1 VRTAWPLAMRRSGMR
16 LPSHL
21 ADQLS
26 RVPKS
31 SDGYCEYAPCRVTLW
46 SGDVLDRVY
55 IVELAAFRRLW
66 GETEATVLVDDIE
79 RIEDSPVRLPVRWA
93 NALYEAGESGMGYTL
108 FTARLRDGS
117 TLPFVVGNAVDFPN
131 WPPDTGPADVV
142 VVKPHGGREVFR
154 HRAPGPH
161 ESSAEYAWCIYD
173 A

>member
-1 VRTAWPLAMRRSGMR
+1 MRRSGMR
-16 LPSHL
+16 LTSHL

-26 RVPKS
+26 GVPKS
-31 SDGYCEYAPCRVTLW
+31 TDGYCEYAPCRVTLK

-55 IVELAAFRRLW
+55 IVERAAFRRTW

-93 NALYEAGESGMGYTL
+93 NVLYEAGESGMGYTL
-108 FTARLRDGS
+108 FTARLRDDS

-142 VVKPHGGREVFR
+142 DVEPHGGREVFR
-154 HRAPGPH
+154 HRPPGPY
-161 ESSAEYAWCIYD
+161 ESSAEYAWCLYD
-173 A
+173 AE